1 MFVLVVR
8 FVVRPECLLEFDD
21 LVDRTVALI
30 RTEEPGTLTY
40 AVHRRPE
47 RPQERVFYEVYRD
60 REAFDAHEN
69 QPHTKDF
76 LAQRVA
82 LLAGEPEVWWLE

>member
-8 FVVRPECLLEFDD
+8 FTVRPECLHDFDD
-21 LVDRTVALI
+21 LVGRTVALI

-47 RPQERVFYEVYRD
+47 SPEERVFYEVYQD
-60 REAFDAHEN
+60 REAFDSHEN
-69 QPHTKDF
+69 QPHTKEF
-76 LAQRVA
+76 LERRVA
-82 LLAGEPEVWWLE
+82 MLAGEPEVWWLE